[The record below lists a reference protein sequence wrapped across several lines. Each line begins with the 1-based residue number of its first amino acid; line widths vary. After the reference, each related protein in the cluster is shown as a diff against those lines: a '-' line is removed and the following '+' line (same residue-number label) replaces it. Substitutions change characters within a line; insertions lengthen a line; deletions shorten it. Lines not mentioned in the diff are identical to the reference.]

1 MKKMWIV
8 GITSIQAD
16 LDPELRGPSE
26 ETTDLFTV
34 FAEEEKVAK
43 IIDWLNSQ
51 YEDKFVERYGHAPG
65 NGMHDDYVQFYYTAL
80 PNQIG
85 LYELRKQLTKKAV
98 DIDWQFDEL
107 FN

>member
-1 MKKMWIV
+1 
-8 GITSIQAD
+8 
-16 LDPELRGPSE
+16 
-26 ETTDLFTV
+26 
-34 FAEEEKVAK
+34 
-43 IIDWLNSQ
+43 
-51 YEDKFVERYGHAPG
+51 
-65 NGMHDDYVQFYYTAL
+65 MHDDYVQFYYTAL